1 MLVKYKPVYK
11 KIAMGLIS
19 YMPNAKEI
27 KILQETIERYETD
40 DAWQLFLWKEED
52 IVGVAGV
59 HILDEQRAELCHL
72 SVNPSFRDEGIGKT
86 ILAAIREKIGME
98 LLPTKDTESF
108 FKACEHSGEEDCS

>member
-1 MLVKYKPVYK
+1 MLVKYKPAYK

-19 YMPNAKEI
+19 YMPNEKEI

-52 IVGVAGV
+52 IVGVAGIR
-59 HILDEQRAELCHL
+59 ILDEARAELCHL

-86 ILAAIREKIGME
+86 IVAAIREKIGKE
-98 LLPTKDTESF
+98 LLPTEDTESF
-108 FKACEHSGEEDCS
+108 FYTCEKNGEEDCC

>member
-1 MLVKYKPVYK
+1 MLVKYKSAYK

-19 YMPNAKEI
+19 YMPNEKDI
-27 KILQETIERYETD
+27 KTLQETIERYETD

-52 IVGVAGV
+52 IVGVAGI
-59 HILDEQRAELCHL
+59 HLLDEEHAELCHL

-98 LLPTKDTESF
+98 LLPTNDTESF
-108 FKACEHSGEEDCS
+108 FNACEKGEEDGC